1 MNGRMEKF
9 DQVALMNLASVVLVA
24 VAIMIALSAA
34 GIWLLHRPV
43 FNLVQVTIEGVD
55 DQALRHVNVASVR
68 ATAMPSIKGNFFTVN
83 LQAVREAFE
92 AVAWVRH
99 ARVRRQWP
107 NRLVVTIE
115 EHKVAALWNDDA
127 LVDSFGDAFTA
138 NLAEAEAEG
147 DLPQLNGPLGSQRE
161 VLQHYSD
168 FMREFSKLGLRPVDV
183 SLSPRYSW
191 SVRFDNATSEGLLV
205 EFGSEGDAAT
215 LNDRVERMLATY
227 PIVTAKWPHLT
238 LVDLRY
244 PNGFA
249 IRADNLRLA
258 SEAAGKGHSASQ
270 AHPNHAAA
278 HRAAALKT

>member
-1 MNGRMEKF
+1 MNARMERF
-9 DQVALMNLASVVLVA
+9 DQVALMNLASLFLVVVA
-24 VAIMIALSAA
+24 MLIVLSAGA
-34 GIWLLHRPV
+34 IWLLHRPI
-43 FNLVQVTIEGVD
+43 FNLVSVTVEGVD
-55 DQALRHVNVASVR
+55 DQALRHVNVSSVR

-83 LQAVREAFE
+83 LQTVREAFE

-107 NRLVVTIE
+107 NRLVVAIE

-127 LVDSFGDAFTA
+127 LVDSYGDAFTA

-147 DLPQLNGPLGSQRE
+147 DLPQLNGPPGSQRD

-168 FMREFSKLGLRPVDV
+168 FTREFGKLGLKPVDV

-205 EFGSEGDAAT
+205 EFGREGDAAT

-227 PIVTAKWPHLT
+227 PIVTAKWPRLT

-258 SEAAGKGHSASQ
+258 SEAAGKGHGAKQ
-270 AHPNHAAA
+270 AQPNHTVA
-278 HRAAALKT
+278 HRAAAIKT

>member
-258 SEAAGKGHSASQ
+258 SEAAGKGHNASQ

>member
-1 MNGRMEKF
+1 MSARMERF
-9 DQVALMNLASVVLVA
+9 DQVGLMNLASALLVLTA
-24 VAIMIALSAA
+24 FLIALFAA
-34 GIWLLHRPV
+34 AVWLVHRPA
-43 FNLVQVTIEGVD
+43 FNLVSVRIEGVD
-55 DQALRHVNVASVR
+55 DQALHHINVASVR

-83 LQAVREAFE
+83 LMTVREAFE

-99 ARVRRQWP
+99 ARVRREWP
-107 NRLVVTIE
+107 NRLVVAIE

-138 NLAEAEAEG
+138 NLAEAEGEG
-147 DLPQLNGPLGSQRE
+147 DLPQLNGPLGSQRD

-168 FMREFSKLGLRPVDV
+168 LTREFAKLDLRPVEV

-191 SVRFDNATSEGLLV
+191 SARFDNATSEGLMV
-205 EFGSEGDAAT
+205 EFGREGDAAT

-238 LVDLRY
+238 LLDLRY

-249 IRADNLRLA
+249 IRANNLHLA
-258 SEAAGKGHSASQ
+258 SEAAGKGRAAVP
-270 AHPNHAAA
+270 AHPNHAGA
-278 HRAAALKT
+278 HRAPALKT

>member
-1 MNGRMEKF
+1 MNLRMERF
-9 DQVALMNLASVVLVA
+9 DQVGLMNLASVVLLLMA
-24 VAIMIALSAA
+24 FLIALFAA
-34 GIWLLHRPV
+34 SVWLVHRPA
-43 FNLVQVTIEGVD
+43 FNLVSVRVEGVD

-83 LQAVREAFE
+83 LMAVREAFE

-99 ARVRRQWP
+99 ARVRREWP
-107 NRLVVTIE
+107 NRLVVAIE

-138 NLAEAEAEG
+138 NLAEAEAEAE
-147 DLPQLNGPLGSQRE
+147 LPQLNGPLGSQRD
-161 VLQHYSD
+161 VLQRYGD
-168 FMREFSKLGLRPVDV
+168 FTREFAKLGLRPVEV

-191 SVRFDNATSEGLLV
+191 SARFDNATSEGLLV
-205 EFGSEGDAAT
+205 EFGREGDAAT

-258 SEAAGKGHSASQ
+258 SEAAGKGHAAAL
-270 AHPNHAAA
+270 AHPNHAGA
-278 HRAAALKT
+278 HRAPALKT